1 MNTLIQD
8 VRYAIR
14 VLGKNPGFTIVAV
27 LTLAMGIGANAAI
40 FSVVNG
46 LLLHAVGIPHPEGVV
61 AIRVRYD
68 KLNLKSIVASASDFR
83 DVRDSREVFAAAAAQ
98 DNRDFSYRSGDW
110 PLRLR
115 GAAVSL
121 DWFRSEARL
130 GMHFHRGRGPT
141 EC

>member
-46 LLLHAVGIPHPEGVV
+46 LLLHPAGIPHPDRVV
-61 AIRVRYD
+61 AVRVRYD
-68 KLNLKSIVASASDFR
+68 KLNLKSIVASPTDFR
-83 DVRDSREVFAAAAAQ
+83 DVRDSREVFAAAAAV
-98 DNRDFSYRSGDW
+98 SYTH
-110 PLRLR
+110 
-115 GAAVSL
+115 L
-121 DWFRSEARL
+121 DVYKRQPHNHSSR
-130 GMHFHRGRGPT
+130 
-141 EC
+141 